1 MPKGNSIADRLEEIK
16 TFYEDVRECSPDP
29 GRIFVAILKKRS
41 AAVLKAADDF
51 NLDLASE
58 AYLALLLGILAGV
71 VFPGSRRPK
80 RSKQWGIARLTK
92 LGTHWREVELASPG
106 ISDSKAAKEIKK
118 RYPKLYQSDVVIRPH
133 LPDAKLMS
141 AAGRNL
147 IAETMKK
154 NLLES
159 SRLRNTLDDLATAVA
174 IDVRLQKTWL
184 GDLLGLS
191 RENRRKFLKQLPSNM
206 TLLAEIEAKIR
217 NITQELQKAAQA
229 GSQQTVK

>member
-1 MPKGNSIADRLEEIK
+1 VPKGNSIADRLEEIK
-16 TFYEDVRECSPDP
+16 TFYEDVRECSPDLWP
-29 GRIFVAILKKRS
+29 HFCGDPKKRS
-41 AAVLKAADDF
+41 AAVLKAANYF
-51 NLDLASE
+51 NLDLTSE
-58 AYLALLLGILAGV
+58 AESALLLQILAGV
-71 VFPGSRRPK
+71 VFPGSGRPK

-92 LGTHWREVELASPG
+92 LGTHWREVERASPG

-118 RYPKLYQSDVVIRPH
+118 RYPKLYQSDVVIRPR

-154 NLLES
+154 NLLKS
-159 SRLRNTLDDLATAVA
+159 SRPQNTLDDLATVVD
-174 IDVRLQKTWL
+174 INGRLQKMWL

-206 TLLAEIEAKIR
+206 ALLAEIRAEIR
-217 NITQELQKAAQA
+217 DIAQELQKAAQA

>member
-16 TFYEDVRECSPDP
+16 TFYEDVRECSPDLWSHFCGDP
-29 GRIFVAILKKRS
+29 KKRS
-41 AAVLKAADDF
+41 AAVLKAANYF

-58 AYLALLLGILAGV
+58 AESALLLGILADV
-71 VFPGSRRPK
+71 VFPGSGRPK

-92 LGTHWREVELASPG
+92 LGTHWREVERASPG

-118 RYPKLYQSDVVIRPH
+118 RYPKLYQSVVVIRPH

-147 IAETMKK
+147 IAERMRK
-154 NLLES
+154 NLPNS
-159 SRLRNTLDDLATAVA
+159 SRTRNALDDLITAVTIA
-174 IDVRLQKTWL
+174 GRLEKLWL

-191 RENRRKFLKQLPSNM
+191 RENRRKLLKQLPSFR
-206 TLLAEIEAKIR
+206 AEIRDIA
-217 NITQELQKAAQA
+217 QELQKTAQA